1 MTFNSK
7 LNFYKKKYR
16 SILANSGSLFSIKT
30 IDLVLGFWM
39 IPFLIWKV
47 GLHNYGIYAFAMA
60 LGLFFVN
67 LLNYGFNLSA
77 VRKIAKSKKD
87 PTELSKIFNDVFGVK
102 LFLIL
107 ILYPIYLLL
116 IYYIPEFSQYKLL
129 YFYSSLLMFGDLFSL
144 RWFFMGIEKMKF
156 IALIHLIGTSIY
168 VVLVFFFI
176 ENPLDYYKIPFFQ
189 FIGMVF
195 TSIVSFIW
203 VVKNMKIKM
212 KLIPLSRVIYYLKM
226 NFSSFVNLLLP
237 STYGSII
244 VFVVGWIGLPV
255 QVSFMHIGMKFT
267 AAFSSLNTVL
277 TNVFFPIANRKKNS
291 LKQIRLALNRTG
303 FLMSLLMFVSA
314 TFLVEYW
321 LKFESQDYLEKTILV
336 LQFLSPIPFL
346 IALVSSYGVNGLLVS
361 YRDILFG
368 KITLFSVLIMVVLS
382 VVLIPKTLFLGGAI
396 AFIIGRLIHA
406 LLSLYFFKYK
416 KEYAG

>member
-195 TSIVSFIW
+195 TSVVSFIW
-203 VVKNMKIKM
+203 VVKNKKIKM